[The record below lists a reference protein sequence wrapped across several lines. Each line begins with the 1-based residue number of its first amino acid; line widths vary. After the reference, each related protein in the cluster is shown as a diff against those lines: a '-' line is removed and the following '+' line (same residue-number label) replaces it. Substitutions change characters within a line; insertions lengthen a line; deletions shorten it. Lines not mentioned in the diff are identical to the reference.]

1 MVKLDTN
8 YDKIKNY
15 FTVMFRYVEKD
26 VRVRNRIEEAYKA
39 LSYVYSFELINIEEY
54 NSLVIFI
61 NSKLMNSSSYQN

>member
-26 VRVRNRIEEAYKA
+26 VRVRNRIEEA
-39 LSYVYSFELINIEEY
+39 
-54 NSLVIFI
+54 
-61 NSKLMNSSSYQN
+61 

>member
-26 VRVRNRIEEAYKA
+26 DRVRNRIEEAYKA
-39 LSYVYSFELINIEEY
+39 LYYVYSFELINIEEY

-61 NSKLMNSSSYQN
+61 NSKMGKIS